1 MRKLRPI
8 LSILLVLCLL
18 LSTFPVALAEETIQD
33 NQAPVIELDT
43 LSIDDEDGVI
53 ERGETIK
60 VKVKVTDSSEIVR
73 ISVMYKCNG
82 HDNGAG
88 ASYYYTNDFDV
99 TKYNGEFFE
108 SELYFMNDPAYY
120 GLYEIDAIEAID
132 AYGNRSYMSR
142 YTYGDGLNAG
152 NFTVTG
158 PDYVADDTV
167 GPVIDY
173 TNIVVSDV
181 IESGEKAKISVPI
194 TDDSEIYYVQVSYGS
209 ANTNVSNA
217 VSTAELTLNTETNR
231 YEGEIGFNFLG
242 ENQLIGISAVDANN
256 NESRFANSAYA
267 FYPTDFAEHA
277 PAITT
282 TADASNATVYHGDPN
297 AADTEAPVVD
307 LSSLTLE
314 SRVIERN
321 AESMLTLSIND
332 NGQLVYAGLSF
343 EHAYSGEI
351 YHAST
356 NTNDPDNQTG
366 VYAFKLPSAMFGQ
379 WRLGYI
385 EVIDT
390 YGNATVYNDYD
401 VTFDNELPDTDLSAG
416 NYYVGVIDT
425 TTGISASSADMSDT
439 TAISVTE
446 NQLSGNTYE
455 QMLEEGST
463 AHAFYDI
470 EVTGG
475 YGEEADLL
483 IPAPAGLNE
492 GDDVRVVHLL
502 DDGTTENLD
511 TTVVNGTVA
520 VSVSEFSPF
529 LLLTGFTPSSTPSDK
544 EVTIHANGVEF
555 FVNVTG
561 NETGWQ
567 TGSCCGSMSTRIEAG
582 KNLTAA
588 GVDVYHAAAHNQY
601 FEGWQVLLPMEQ
613 NGVVSPTPMV
623 DEHGNELRLTTAE
636 MLTYPIVEDTIF
648 VPVWNPGHYTSFVW
662 LTVRGECQFDLTYVD
677 EGGQHT
683 NANESHDSFPAY
695 DPGASFTTQG
705 IISITTPVHPDGLAF
720 EGWYAYFRGP
730 ADAEFNTTPLN
741 DVDANG
747 NIIPL
752 TTAQV
757 LAYTNT
763 RVGYTDFIAKFVGVE
778 IDPNGTSTPGGNTLP
793 TNLIINSNNGTDF
806 TLHTNG
812 GSETFSCQFEG
823 YADPALGNTLADLGL
838 ISIDLDTSTPFACWV
853 VFRPVFDND
862 GNIIDWEKEL
872 DEYGNDRILPNK
884 DLILTWP
891 INNGVMFVAD
901 WIAGGNQN
909 GHRVEIHSSGVPYM
923 HSVPDEN
930 GNIVSGEI
938 GDAFGTTIASGTTLS
953 DAGISVWQYA
963 HNDPYFEGWLV
974 YHQDSDGY
982 WVEDKDSDG
991 NFIVLDT
998 ASMLNTPITEDVRFE
1013 ASWQTYSVI
1022 FEDVDGGTFDQVD
1035 PYSGETYRDD
1045 CSKAGYYVSYSYTL
1059 EEFAVITDIKNGS
1072 ETFYGWDVYEEV
1084 EDPNNPGFTI
1094 LIPVTGPMSTADVLS
1109 LPITYNVVFRANWTG
1124 NAPSGGSSG
1133 TPGTPAPHSAGLA
1146 ISGNGGT
1153 FDIVRT
1159 NSQGKTEIW
1168 EDAEH
1173 TREDMYVS
1181 IGDTLADFGIT
1192 DLTDLKFWDGQREFV
1207 GWQVYGVYTVTNQWG
1222 SYEEYGPLSDKI
1234 YTTKEILAYPA
1245 EKNFIEFVAVWAGD
1259 DADYFTDVTFD
1270 ALGGTFLVTAFDYTE
1285 EGPVVLGTIPMDY
1298 LWVEDCMENGQS
1310 IKEQF
1315 DSSFYPISD
1324 PVRTGYTFEGWL
1336 AFYEDQYLHEMS
1348 DKLYTTEQVVN
1359 LPIPE
1364 ENVQYLAKWKEIPMD
1379 EYRFGDP
1386 YFPYDGTYVQHYTV
1400 ANGGDLEISVNYSG
1414 GKDTYSM
1421 PFLSHQGQSS
1431 MSFLEHTKDI
1441 SGLEFEF
1448 DLTDKTNFEGW
1459 TTYQAERLFIIHL
1472 LEGDKLNLPANN
1484 YTAFKIDTEEYEDE
1498 NGDPINL
1505 EIYMVLKNA
1514 KIYST
1519 TMTPKEVLQLK
1530 GDTFYATVAQ
1540 WHEASATLANVKAA
1554 TCTAEGYTGDKVCAK
1569 CGEILEK
1576 GQTIPKAAHE
1586 ISATL
1591 ANVKAATCAAEGY
1604 TGDKV
1609 CAKCGEVL
1617 VKGEAIA
1624 KLAHTPSA
1632 NLANVKSATHTEEGY
1647 TGDVV
1652 CADCGAVIK
1661 TGKVIDK
1668 VKETVA
1674 TPVVKEESKAAVD
1687 SQIQDVVAVISGEKT
1702 EETKI
1707 VLSEGTEKAIEEA
1720 VTKGDVVG
1728 ADIVIEPISEENLSA
1743 EELASFKKEAAAIEN
1758 TATAELGDTAT
1769 VAEFIDISVIV
1780 KNRTTGEA
1788 LGNITELAKP
1798 VTIEILVP
1806 AALQA
1811 ENREYYIVHFHDGQA
1826 TLIKGDYKDG
1836 VLTISADK
1844 FSTYALVYAD
1854 VPETPDP
1861 IVPATGD
1868 QSHLVFFTT
1877 MLLLSAAGIYLASR
1891 KLRRA

>member
-763 RVGYTDFIAKFVGVE
+763 RVGYTDFIAKFAGVE
-778 IDPNGTSTPGGNTLP
+778 INPNG
-793 TNLIINSNNGTDF
+793 NSN
-806 TLHTNG
+806 
-812 GSETFSCQFEG
+812 
-823 YADPALGNTLADLGL
+823 P
-838 ISIDLDTSTPFACWV
+838 
-853 VFRPVFDND
+853 
-862 GNIIDWEKEL
+862 
-872 DEYGNDRILPNK
+872 
-884 DLILTWP
+884 
-891 INNGVMFVAD
+891 
-901 WIAGGNQN
+901 GGNQN

-963 HNDPYFEGWLV
+963 HHDPHFMGWIMSTWDTAT
-974 YHQDSDGY
+974 DSWMSITNPDGSS
-982 WVEDKDSDG
+982 V
-991 NFIVLDT
+991 ILDT
-998 ASMLNTPITEDVRFE
+998 ATMLNTPITEDVHFE
-1013 ASWQTYSVI
+1013 ASWLPVEVR
-1022 FEDVDGGTFDQVD
+1022 FDGNGGTFDMTVQGFSWYED
-1035 PYSGETYRDD
+1035 E
-1045 CSKAGYYVSYSYTL
+1045 SKAALGMPYHASFEYCD
-1059 EEFAVITDIKNGS
+1059 ITDIKNGS

-1084 EDPNNPGFTI
+1084 EDPNNPGFT
-1094 LIPVTGPMSTADVLS
+1094 LLNPVGGPISTADVLS
-1109 LPITYNVVFRANWTG
+1109 LTITYNVVFRANWTG
-1124 NAPSGGSSG
+1124 NTPGGNQGGG
-1133 TPGTPAPHSAGLA
+1133 TPGTPAPHSAGLGITA
-1146 ISGNGGT
+1146 FDGT

-1173 TREDMYVS
+1173 TREDMDVFV
-1181 IGDTLADFGIT
+1181 GDTLADFGIIDIT
-1192 DLTDLKFWDGQREFV
+1192 DIKFWDEQREFL
-1207 GWQVYGVYTVTNQWG
+1207 GWHVYGFKTVVEANG
-1222 SYEEYGPLSDKI
+1222 SYMYRDRLSDKI
-1234 YTTKEILAYPA
+1234 YTTKEILNYPA
-1245 EKNFIEFVAVWAGD
+1245 EDNFIEFMTVWAGED
-1259 DADYFTDVTFD
+1259 SDYYTNVDFNAVGGEFPVTDYIDTPDGPVANGQIFMNF
-1270 ALGGTFLVTAFDYTE
+1270 AGGTCKENDETFAE
-1285 EGPVVLGTIPMDY
+1285 QCGPG
-1298 LWVEDCMENGQS
+1298 C
-1310 IKEQF
+1310 
-1315 DSSFYPISD
+1315 YPNAD
-1324 PVRTGYTFEGWL
+1324 PTRTGYTFEGWL
-1336 AFYEDQYLHEMS
+1336 LYSNDLLIHEMS
-1348 DKLYTTEQVVN
+1348 DKLYTTEEALK

-1364 ENVQYLAKWKEIPMD
+1364 SDVEFQAKWKEISMD

-1441 SGLEFEF
+1441 SGLEYEF

-1554 TCTAEGYTGDKVCAK
+1554 TCAAEGYTGDKVCAK

-1652 CADCGAVIK
+1652 CADCGAVIEA
-1661 TGKVIDK
+1661 GKVIDK

-1780 KNRTTGEA
+1780 KNRTTGEE

>member
-1 MRKLRPI
+1 MKSRSLKSRVLAF
-8 LSILLVLCLL
+8 LLVVCMVVGL
-18 LSTFPVALAEETIQD
+18 TPV
-33 NQAPVIELDT
+33 
-43 LSIDDEDGVI
+43 
-53 ERGETIK
+53 
-60 VKVKVTDSSEIVR
+60 
-73 ISVMYKCNG
+73 Y
-82 HDNGAG
+82 
-88 ASYYYTNDFDV
+88 
-99 TKYNGEFFE
+99 
-108 SELYFMNDPAYY
+108 
-120 GLYEIDAIEAID
+120 
-132 AYGNRSYMSR
+132 
-142 YTYGDGLNAG
+142 
-152 NFTVTG
+152 
-158 PDYVADDTV
+158 
-167 GPVIDY
+167 
-173 TNIVVSDV
+173 
-181 IESGEKAKISVPI
+181 
-194 TDDSEIYYVQVSYGS
+194 
-209 ANTNVSNA
+209 
-217 VSTAELTLNTETNR
+217 
-231 YEGEIGFNFLG
+231 
-242 ENQLIGISAVDANN
+242 
-256 NESRFANSAYA
+256 
-267 FYPTDFAEHA
+267 
-277 PAITT
+277 
-282 TADASNATVYHGDPN
+282 
-297 AADTEAPVVD
+297 
-307 LSSLTLE
+307 
-314 SRVIERN
+314 
-321 AESMLTLSIND
+321 
-332 NGQLVYAGLSF
+332 
-343 EHAYSGEI
+343 
-351 YHAST
+351 
-356 NTNDPDNQTG
+356 
-366 VYAFKLPSAMFGQ
+366 
-379 WRLGYI
+379 
-385 EVIDT
+385 
-390 YGNATVYNDYD
+390 
-401 VTFDNELPDTDLSAG
+401 
-416 NYYVGVIDT
+416 
-425 TTGISASSADMSDT
+425 
-439 TAISVTE
+439 
-446 NQLSGNTYE
+446 
-455 QMLEEGST
+455 
-463 AHAFYDI
+463 
-470 EVTGG
+470 
-475 YGEEADLL
+475 
-483 IPAPAGLNE
+483 
-492 GDDVRVVHLL
+492 
-502 DDGTTENLD
+502 
-511 TTVVNGTVA
+511 A
-520 VSVSEFSPF
+520 VSVGTSVATLQVDGTNNSDVHVTFTPTENGHYF
-529 LLLTGFTPSSTPSDK
+529 LVNQPPLPTLSACGDHGAVPTSFDFDDDEGWGYVYELTAGQTYCFRAETTNAYTVNVKKVSVAQSFDIPATLTGYAGQTIALPIDFNDALSTEVACDNPSVVELRGGNAHSEDLKLLAPGTATITVTPHTGDPAQTCVVTVVDPIF
-544 EVTIHANGVEF
+544 VTIQANGVEF
-555 FVNVTG
+555 FVNVTSG
-561 NETGWQ
+561 ETDWENGSSTGSMTTRFMPGKTLNDVGVTVSHDSADAPHLTGWQ
-567 TGSCCGSMSTRIEAG
+567 INGKTIVNTADLHTYVFTEDTVIEPLWTPSKYTSLRWLTIHGNGGTFERTTQDSEKIETRQMGYDSYPTEGALATLSHTGIMNLTDPVCAG
-582 KNLTAA
+582 KE
-588 GVDVYHAAAHNQY
+588 
-601 FEGWQVLLPMEQ
+601 FEGWVAYYH
-613 NGVVSPTPMV
+613 GPTDTGFTNPV
-623 DEHGNELRLTTAE
+623 DGTL
-636 MLTYPIVEDTIF
+636 
-648 VPVWNPGHYTSFVW
+648 
-662 LTVRGECQFDLTYVD
+662 
-677 EGGQHT
+677 
-683 NANESHDSFPAY
+683 
-695 DPGASFTTQG
+695 
-705 IISITTPVHPDGLAF
+705 
-720 EGWYAYFRGP
+720 
-730 ADAEFNTTPLN
+730 
-741 DVDANG
+741 
-747 NIIPL
+747 L

-757 LAYTNT
+757 LAYTNQG
-763 RVGYTDFIAKFVGVE
+763 VGYTDFIAKWKGE
-778 IDPNGTSTPGGNTLP
+778 AIDPNNCPIDGTNTQISVIQKHWAVDPTHNLAISSNNSSNFTLHYANASPATHSGYYGEDQRNAALTTLSAMGVTDIELDTSTQFAYWSVYTPVFNSNNEVTYWIFDEELPNKNDILTYPLGNGVMFVAEWDLGMGGNPSGPSGYSVDFVTNGIEIQITSPDENGNIVTYNVNGSASRMVQPGQTLAQADISLANDPQHDPYFLGWHYYLPDANGNWVLRTDPIGDPIVLTHNELNNNYTVDCAVRFEAQWQPGYTGNPGGNTLP

-806 TLHTNG
+806 TLHTND

-853 VFRPVFDND
+853 VYRPVFDND

-901 WIAGGNQN
+901 WIAGGNQGGN
-909 GHRVEIHSSGVPYM
+909 QGGHRVEIHSSGVPYM

-963 HNDPYFEGWLV
+963 HNDPYFEGWHV

-1013 ASWQTYSVI
+1013 ASWQRYRVI

-1035 PYSGETYRDD
+1035 VDNGTVYSDD
-1045 CSKAGYYVSYSYTL
+1045 TSKIAWSVSYMHSLDALIT
-1059 EEFAVITDIKNGS
+1059 ITDIKNGS

-1084 EDPNNPGFTI
+1084 DDPNDPSCSIMNFMG
-1094 LIPVTGPMSTADVLS
+1094 GPISTEDALS
-1109 LPITYNVVFRANWTG
+1109 LPITYNVVFQANWTG
-1124 NAPSGGSSG
+1124 GNQGSG
-1133 TPGTPAPHSAGLA
+1133 TPGTPAPYSAGLA

-1173 TREDMYVS
+1173 TREDMDVF

-1207 GWQVYGVYTVTNQWG
+1207 GWQVYGVYTVTDQWG

-1245 EKNFIEFVAVWAGD
+1245 EKTFIEFVAVWAGD
-1259 DADYFTDVTFD
+1259 DADYFTDVIFD

-1285 EGPVVLGTIPMDY
+1285 EGPVVLGSIPMDY

-1780 KNRTTGEA
+1780 KNRTTGEE